1 MRDDISMTTDIIDI
15 GLKSLTDDELEELAT
30 LVEEKIYSQF
40 EKSRFWELVTDFDI
54 LVGLIQS
61 SNNLLTLTLDFDISG
76 ELTEKQL
83 ADLQEELSNSGNENL
98 KEELICRKNSQK

>member
-1 MRDDISMTTDIIDI
+1 MTTDIIDV

-30 LVEEKIYSQF
+30 FVEEKIYSQF
-40 EKSRFWELVTDFDI
+40 EKSPVWELVTDFDI

-76 ELTEKQL
+76 ELTEEQL
-83 ADLQEELSNSGNENL
+83 DDLQKELSNYGNENL

>member
-1 MRDDISMTTDIIDI
+1 MRDDIPMTTDIIDI

-54 LVGLIQS
+54 LVGLTQS